1 MAWTKIETQ
10 FLLKH
15 YADQGLQWCCNE
27 LSKSAGSVR
36 NKAWRLGLRQNHD
49 SKFFKD
55 WQSRAAKSKVGKKR
69 PQQALVIKR
78 LYVEGK
84 LNFTAS
90 RRKESSKRQKEWIA
104 KNGHPK
110 GALGMKHSQE
120 TKNKLSAKSI
130 ARWQFKTEDQKSE
143 QVMKMLK
150 TKIRNGTYV
159 MPRNNSSWKAGW
171 RTIGGIK
178 KYYRSRWEA
187 NYARYLEWLKQK
199 GEIADWKHEPTT
211 FWFENIKRGVR
222 SYLPDFLVTENNGKQ
237 VYHEVKGWMDP
248 KSKTK
253 LKRMAKYYPD
263 IPILLIDKSAYTALK
278 KVLAGLISDWE

>member
-1 MAWTKIETQ
+1 MAWNKLETQ

-15 YADQGLQWCCNE
+15 YPDKGLEWCCNE
-27 LSKSAGSVR
+27 LSKSIGSVR
-36 NKAWRLGLRQNHD
+36 NKASRLGLKQDKN
-49 SKFFKD
+49 SEFFKD
-55 WQSRAAKSKVGKKR
+55 WQARAAKSKVGKKR
-69 PQQALVIKR
+69 PEQAFVIKR
-78 LYVEGK
+78 LHNEGK
-84 LNFTAS
+84 LKMSEDGKKIVSIRMKA
-90 RRKESSKRQKEWIA
+90 WID

-110 GALGMKHSQE
+110 GSLGMKHSIE
-120 TKNKLSAKSI
+120 TKDILSQKSL
-130 ARWQFKTEDQKSE
+130 AVWKFKTESQKLE

-150 TKIRNGTYV
+150 TKVRNGTYA
-159 MPRNNSSWKAGW
+159 PQRHASWKGGW
-171 RTIGGIK
+171 REIGGVK

-187 NYARYLEWLKQK
+187 NYARYLDWLKQK

-263 IPILLIDKSAYTALK
+263 VQILLIDKSAYTALK
-278 KVLAGLISDWE
+278 RALAGLISGWE

>member
-78 LYVEGK
+78 LYAEGK
-84 LNFTAS
+84 LNFTTS
-90 RRKESSKRQKEWIA
+90 RRKESSKRQK
-104 KNGHPK
+104 
-110 GALGMKHSQE
+110 
-120 TKNKLSAKSI
+120 
-130 ARWQFKTEDQKSE
+130 D
-143 QVMKMLK
+143 MKMLK

>member
-1 MAWTKIETQ
+1 MAWNNQETQ

-15 YADQGLQWCCNE
+15 YANQGLQWCCNE

-36 NKAWRLGLRQNHD
+36 NKAWRLGLKQNYD
-49 SKFFKD
+49 SEFFKD

-78 LYVEGK
+78 LYAEGK

-130 ARWQFKTEDQKSE
+130 SMWESKTEDQKSE
-143 QVMKMLK
+143 QVFKMLK
-150 TKIRNGTYV
+150 TKVKNGTYT
-159 MPRNNSSWKAGW
+159 MPRKNASWKGGW
-171 RTIGGIK
+171 REIGGIN

-253 LKRMAKYYPD
+253 LKRMKKYYPKVEV
-263 IPILLIDKSAYTALK
+263 LLIDKRAYTALK
-278 KVLAGLISDWE
+278 SALAGLISGWE

>member
-1 MAWTKIETQ
+1 
-10 FLLKH
+10 
-15 YADQGLQWCCNE
+15 
-27 LSKSAGSVR
+27 
-36 NKAWRLGLRQNHD
+36 
-49 SKFFKD
+49 
-55 WQSRAAKSKVGKKR
+55 
-69 PQQALVIKR
+69 
-78 LYVEGK
+78 
-84 LNFTAS
+84 
-90 RRKESSKRQKEWIA
+90 
-104 KNGHPK
+104 
-110 GALGMKHSQE
+110 
-120 TKNKLSAKSI
+120 
-130 ARWQFKTEDQKSE
+130 
-143 QVMKMLK
+143 MLK